1 VELHKKFSLP
11 VACILFIMTGASLGV
26 LFRKGGFTIAT
37 SLSFGFF
44 LVYYILMIGGEDL
57 ADRTILA
64 PAVGIW
70 FPNAI
75 LAVISAYLILH
86 TVREQ
91 PPLRFEFNF
100 LKRFKKDKDESAETG
115 SA

>member
-1 VELHKKFSLP
+1 MKFSLP

-57 ADRTILA
+57 ADRNILS
-64 PAVGIW
+64 PVVGIW
-70 FPNAI
+70 SPNVLLFI
-75 LAVISAYLILH
+75 ISAYLLLH

-91 PPLRFEFNF
+91 PPLHIDLNIF
-100 LKRFKKDKDESAETG
+100 KRFKKKKDESDSTG
-115 SA
+115 TA